1 LVGYTSIDEL
11 YKKVRYPTYIEIF
24 TLPIFSHCNLYKK
37 RKINTRGQGTHKTYA
52 FHFRIDP
59 DQIIIWSDD
68 KLDDSGTITCLINNG
83 EEAYIAKGEKFP
95 DFGNTMPRY
104 HMDKYIQ
111 SIKLELDQNQVFK
124 FAKYKYTI
132 KVIPSND

>member
-1 LVGYTSIDEL
+1 MNYTKRLDIL
-11 YKKVRYPTYIEIF
+11 LILR
-24 TLPIFSHCNLYKK
+24 FSHCLFFHIVIYIKK
-37 RKINTRGQGTHKTYA
+37 GKLIHAVKGTHKTYA